1 MFDRGALRLSPMRL
15 EFVAESVV
23 LCLHVLDEL
32 TRHELVEQL
41 AQGQREALPG
51 VFGQDGVRLLDAGER
66 LLAESFFLRKVR
78 LTKISFML
86 YLRAAAEKIRPA
98 RYRREAFFEAYL
110 GWIRR
115 QLG

>member
-1 MFDRGALRLSPMRL
+1 MR
-15 EFVAESVV
+15 ASV
-23 LCLHVLDEL
+23 
-32 TRHELVEQL
+32 
-41 AQGQREALPG
+41 
-51 VFGQDGVRLLDAGER
+51 
-66 LLAESFFLRKVR
+66 FLRKVR